1 MNVYTFP
8 VIPLFKIYTTLWAF
22 WTCAVG
28 HQLSAIDWK
37 LSENVWRAFY
47 LVSTVL
53 SDFCHSQS
61 MILEFLWTSL
71 SLNFFTYKRRKLC
84 LMGHLQ
90 TLIYPQN
97 SLVFQVWSE
106 SQHRKWETLSS
117 PPWPPDDLPLLSM
130 LVTQWCP
137 NLCDPMDCSL
147 PDSSVHGILQA
158 KLVAWIMTAKPW
170 GVKWLTKECSVLL

>member
-1 MNVYTFP
+1 MCSRTP
-8 VIPLFKIYTTLWAF
+8 TLCCRLEAF
-22 WTCAVG
+22 RKCVK
-28 HQLSAIDWK
+28 S
-37 LSENVWRAFY
+37 FY

-61 MILEFLWTSL
+61 MILEFHWTSL
-71 SLNFFTYKRRKLC
+71 SLNFFIYKRRKLC

-130 LVTQWCP
+130 LVTQWCL
-137 NLCDPMDCSL
+137 NLCDHMDCSL

-170 GVKWLTKECSVLL
+170 GVKWLTKKCSVLL